1 MLLFRMSIAQY
12 ATGMFMKRYL
22 PLLLPALAALTL
34 HANAAV
40 SLPPFFSDHMVLQT
54 GKPVP
59 VWGKAAPDEK
69 VTVAIGGQTKTTKA
83 GADGKWSVTLDPL
96 PPGDALTLTV
106 QGADARARTVNDVL
120 AGEVW
125 LCSGQS
131 NMALPVSKAQ
141 NFETEQPAATWPK
154 IRMLMPGNKWV
165 VCSPETVGTFSAAAY
180 FFGREIH
187 RTTKLPVGLLNVSS
201 GGTPIELW
209 TSPEAQMAVPELKPL
224 FDSPAVA
231 APAGGDDAK
240 QAASDAKQATEVEGK
255 NAVDTH
261 KAAPG
266 YLYNSKILPLVPYA
280 IRGVIWYQGEAN
292 SYTVHANL
300 YGIQLATMI
309 KEWRKLWGYDFA
321 FITVQLP
328 DTGAPQTE
336 PVQTHGRVLVREGEL
351 KSLSLPNTGLAV
363 TIGTGEE
370 KSNHPRN
377 KQEVG
382 RRLAQWAL
390 ATVYEQKG
398 VAASGPLP
406 EGSKV
411 AGDKVIVTFSHTDGG
426 LVAQGGGELKG
437 FAIAGADMKWVWGN
451 AKIEGNTVVVSS
463 PDIKQP
469 VAVRY
474 AWALN
479 PATSNLYNGA
489 GLPATPFR
497 TDNEALTNAAMH

>member
-1 MLLFRMSIAQY
+1 MNEHSHHAARIRCFR
-12 ATGMFMKRYL
+12 L
-22 PLLLPALAALTL
+22 LAALTVL
-34 HANAAV
+34 AALAPQIQAAV
-40 SLPPFFSDHMVLQT
+40 QLSSFFSDHVVLQT
-54 GKPVP
+54 GRPVP
-59 VWGKAAPDEK
+59 VWGKADPHEK
-69 VTVAIGGQTKTTKA
+69 VTVRIGGQTKTAVA
-83 GADGKWSVTLDPL
+83 GQDGKWSVTLDPMS
-96 PPGDALTLTV
+96 PGEPLTLTV
-106 QGADARARTVNDVL
+106 QGGDSQTRTINDVL
-120 AGEVW
+120 VGEVW

-131 NMALPVSKAQ
+131 NMALPVSKAKD
-141 NFETEQPAATWPK
+141 FEVEQPAATWPK
-154 IRMLMPGNKWV
+154 IRMTTIPPGSKWV
-165 VCSPETVGTFSAAAY
+165 VCSPETVGGFSAAAY

-187 RTTKLPVGLLNVSS
+187 RKTGLPVGLLNVSS

-209 TSPEAQMAVPELKPL
+209 TSLEAQKAVPELKPL
-224 FDSPAVA
+224 FEVTGQA
-231 APAGGDDAK
+231 ALASSDDAK
-240 QAASDAKQATEVEGK
+240 QAESDSKQATEVEGK
-255 NAVDTH
+255 QAVAVQKTP
-261 KAAPG
+261 PG
-266 YLYNSKILPLVPYA
+266 LLFEKKILPLVPYA

-309 KEWRKLWGYDFA
+309 KDWRSRWGYDFS

-328 DTGAPQTE
+328 DGGAPQTE

-351 KSLSLPNTGLAV
+351 KSLRLPNTGLAV
-363 TIGTGEE
+363 TIGTGDE

-390 ATVYEQKG
+390 ATDYKLKG

-406 EGSKV
+406 ESSKV
-411 AGDKVIVTFSHTDGG
+411 ADGKVVVTFSHADGG

-437 FAIAGADMKWVWGN
+437 FAIAGADMKWVWGK
-451 AKIEGNTVVVSS
+451 AAVAGNTVVVSS
-463 PDIKQP
+463 PEVKTP

-479 PATSNLYNGA
+479 PAGSNLFNGA

-497 TDNEALTNAAMH
+497 TDNEPLSNAYLH

>member
-1 MLLFRMSIAQY
+1 
-12 ATGMFMKRYL
+12 MKKIL
-22 PLLLPALAALTL
+22 PLILGVVATIASQAGAAIQLPA
-34 HANAAV
+34 
-40 SLPPFFSDHMVLQT
+40 FFSDHMVLQT

-59 VWGKAAPDEK
+59 VWGKADPNEK
-69 VTVAIGGQTKTTKA
+69 VTVSVGGQTKTTNA
-83 GADGKWSVTLDPL
+83 GQDGKWSVTLDPL
-96 PPGDALTLTV
+96 PPGSPLTLTV
-106 QGADARARTVNDVL
+106 QGGDARTRTINDVL

-165 VCSPETVGTFSAAAY
+165 VCSPETVGAFSATGY

-187 RTTKLPVGLLNVSS
+187 RKMGLPVGLLNVSS

-209 TSPEAQMAVPELKPL
+209 TSFEAQMAMPELKPL
-224 FDSPAVA
+224 FESTAAVA
-231 APAGGDDAK
+231 PASGEDAK
-240 QAASDAKQATEVEGK
+240 QAESDIKQATEVEGK
-255 NAVDTH
+255 NAVNTH
-261 KAAPG
+261 KVAPG
-266 YLYNSKILPLVPYA
+266 YLFNGKILPLVPYA
-280 IRGVIWYQGEAN
+280 IRGAIWYQGEAN

-309 KEWRKLWGYDFA
+309 KEWRKQWGYDFP

-328 DTGAPQTE
+328 DTSAPQTE
-336 PVQTHGRVLVREGEL
+336 PVQTHGRVLVREGQL
-351 KSLSLPNTGLAV
+351 KSLSLPNTGMAV

-390 ATVYEQKG
+390 ATVYDQKG

-411 AGDKVIVTFSHTDGG
+411 ADGKVVVSFSHADGG

-437 FAIAGADMKWVWGN
+437 FAIAGADMKWVW
-451 AKIEGNTVVVSS
+451 ASARIDGNTVIVSS
-463 PDIKQP
+463 PQIKQP

-474 AWALN
+474 AWAIN
-479 PATSNLYNGA
+479 PAGSNLYNGA

-497 TDNEALTNAAMH
+497 TDNEPLSNAYMH